1 MSEAVGFPAPFLPP
15 IPRNWRELRADIAAV
30 FHWQPS
36 EIDALTVDDFL
47 LAHGEAEA
55 RLGLMRGVR

>member
-1 MSEAVGFPAPFLPP
+1 M
-15 IPRNWRELRADIAAV
+15 RADIAAV

-36 EIDALTVDDFL
+36 EIDALTVDDFV

-55 RLGLMRGVR
+55 RLGLMRGGRQLKQGRNGTG